1 MDEVAQ
7 PAAAPERA
15 GPVSAGPVSAGP
27 ESAGDVLRRAR
38 EARGL
43 SLARIAEQTRVPQRH
58 LEAIE
63 AGDYQ
68 SLPSHTYAT
77 GFARAY
83 ARAVGADEVAI
94 AAQVRREVDRGGR
107 RQPEYRPYEAPDPAR
122 VPSRGLAVVAAGL
135 ALAVAVLAGLWF
147 LTDVFRG
154 GGAPAGGNAA
164 PTVVAVPPVAPVP
177 AASPTPATGGQ
188 VVLAARGEVWMRVY
202 DAADRTLYLGTLAP
216 GARFEVPANADRPQI
231 NVGRPDQLAITVNGS
246 AVAPLGDGRRAIK
259 DVAIDAQS
267 LIARG
272 QGAPEAEAAPTTAAA
287 APRRAARPR
296 PRPRRVLTETQRANL
311 NSAANPPPAAD

>member
-1 MDEVAQ
+1 MDEAAQ

-15 GPVSAGPVSAGP
+15 GP
-27 ESAGDVLRRAR
+27 ESAGDVLRLAR

-43 SLARIAEQTRVPQRH
+43 SLAQIADQTRVPQRH

-107 RQPEYRPYEAPDPAR
+107 RQPEYQPYEAPDPAR
-122 VPSRGLAVVAAGL
+122 VPSRGLAVAAAGL

-147 LTDVFRG
+147 GTDLLRRG
-154 GGAPAGGNAA
+154 DSGANGGAST
-164 PTVVAVPPVAPVP
+164 TVAAVPPATPVA
-177 AASPTPATGGQ
+177 ASSPTPAAGGQ
-188 VVLAARGEVWMRVY
+188 VVLTAQGEVWMRVY
-202 DAADRTLYLGTLAP
+202 DAADKTLYLGTLAP
-216 GARFEVPANADRPQI
+216 GARFEVPAGADRPQI

-246 AVAPLGDGRRAIK
+246 AIPPLGDGRRAIK
-259 DVAIDAQS
+259 DVAIDAAS

-272 QGAPEAEAAPTTAAA
+272 QGAPSATSTVATAPTRTA
-287 APRRAARPR
+287 RSR

-311 NSAANPPPAAD
+311 DSAASPPRAAD

>member
-7 PAAAPERA
+7 PAAAPQR
-15 GPVSAGPVSAGP
+15 
-27 ESAGDVLRRAR
+27 AGDVLRLAR

-43 SLARIAEQTRVPQRH
+43 SLLHIAEQTRVPQRH

-94 AAQVRREVDRGGR
+94 AAQVRREVDRNGR
-107 RQPEYRPYEAPDPAR
+107 RQPEYQPYQAPDPAR
-122 VPSRGLAVVAAGL
+122 VPSRGLTAVALGL

-147 LTDVFRG
+147 GTDLFRG
-154 GGAPAGGNAA
+154 GALSGGDPA
-164 PTVVAVPPVAPVP
+164 PTVVAVPPAAP
-177 AASPTPATGGQ
+177 AAAPGPTPAAGGQ
-188 VVLAARGEVWMRVY
+188 VVLTARDEVWVRVY

-216 GARFEVPANADRPQI
+216 GARFEVPADADRPRI
-231 NVGRPDQLAITVNGS
+231 DVGRPDQLAITVNGS
-246 AVAPLGDGRRAIK
+246 AIPPLGDGRRPLK
-259 DVAIDAQS
+259 DVGVDAAS
-267 LIARG
+267 LIARAAG
-272 QGAPEAEAAPTTAAA
+272 QPAPAATSTAATSTAGATTAASPA
-287 APRRAARPR
+287 ARTTRPR

-311 NSAANPPPAAD
+311 EAAANPPPPARP